1 MQNLPKKKIVKPK
14 SIRAY
19 ENGQIPEHLLVEC
32 GFVGPN
38 HKMVEPAARAMKA
51 LIKFYATHPDNI
63 EISTT
68 GCYRSYNAQ
77 VKLFLERFTLE
88 KTDGILKAF
97 NGENYYLKK
106 GVAQAA
112 TPGKSNHGWGLAC
125 DLAVKNKGEH
135 IPVTQTLVQLLI
147 AQAADFGFCA
157 ELDDE
162 PWHWVY
168 FAGNKVPSAVIKVEK
183 GEKRFLTWEELAIK
197 NAEKQAAANK
207 K

>member
-32 GFVGPN
+32 GFGPN
-38 HKMVEPAARAMKA
+38 HKMVNPAARAMKA

-88 KTDGILKAF
+88 KTDGIMKAF
-97 NGENYYLKK
+97 SGKNYYLKNLQHPGNQIMV
-106 GVAQAA
+106 GVLHVILR
-112 TPGKSNHGWGLAC
+112 SNIKANIFRSLRYSFNCSLRRQPILGSVLSSMMSHGTGCIL
-125 DLAVKNKGEH
+125 
-135 IPVTQTLVQLLI
+135 Q
-147 AQAADFGFCA
+147 
-157 ELDDE
+157 
-162 PWHWVY
+162 
-168 FAGNKVPSAVIKVEK
+168 
-183 GEKRFLTWEELAIK
+183 AIK
-197 NAEKQAAANK
+197 FHLL
-207 K
+207 